1 MKKIIFLTFTAIAIS
16 ASLLL
21 YAKSARFRHLDTFN
35 KVLYIIENQYYR
47 PVDVEKLIAGAI
59 RGMVSTLDPHSTFLN
74 EKLFSKLKE
83 DTEGEFGGIGIEV
96 TIKEGII
103 IISTP
108 IDDSPASKAGLLSGD
123 RIIEINHESIVGLS
137 LEEAVDKMR
146 GKVGSKVTLGIQ
158 RKGVA
163 GIQHFTLKR
172 KIIKIKPIK
181 SHLIENKFLYI
192 RLSQFQQKSYTSMV
206 KTIKKYK
213 KKTQGIVLDLRYN
226 PGGLLDQAVDISS
239 IFLRDG
245 VVVYTEGRN
254 PKDKEFYYVKKSGYK
269 ELSIPLVVL
278 INGASASASEIVAAA
293 LQDSKRALIMGSTS
307 FGKGS
312 VQYVAPINE
321 KSAIK
326 LTIRQYMTPLG
337 KRIQAIGIKPDIF
350 TAEHNVLSLEQDG
363 DDRFIREKDLRG
375 HLTATIETK
384 RERKERIQRERKERK
399 ERIQRVKE
407 RESSKKVADERQ
419 ILPNQ
424 PGYKP
429 ERDYQVVQAVNYIK
443 GHNALKKKSKQ

>member
-1 MKKIIFLTFTAIAIS
+1 MKKIIFLILTAITIFT
-16 ASLLL
+16 SLFV
-21 YAKSARFRHLDTFN
+21 YAKSSRFEHLDIFN
-35 KVLYIIENQYYR
+35 KVLHIVESQYYR
-47 PVDVEKLIAGAI
+47 PVDVEKLIEGAI
-59 RGMVSTLDPHSTFLN
+59 RGMVNTLDPHSTFLN

-83 DTEGEFGGIGIEV
+83 ETQGEFGGIGIEV

-108 IDDSPASKAGLLSGD
+108 IDDSPASKVGLRSGD
-123 RIIEINHESIVGLS
+123 RIVEINHESIVGLS

-163 GIQHFTLKR
+163 GIQYFTLKR

-181 SHLIENKFLYI
+181 ARLIENEFLYI
-192 RLSQFQQKSYTSMV
+192 RLSQFQKKSYKSMV
-206 KTIKKYK
+206 GAIKKYR
-213 KKTQGIVLDLRYN
+213 KKTRGIVLDLRYN
-226 PGGLLDQAVDISS
+226 PGGLLEQAVDISS

-254 PKDKEFYYVKKSGYK
+254 PKDKEFYYVKKTGYK
-269 ELSIPLVVL
+269 ELGIPLVVL

-293 LQDSKRALIMGSTS
+293 LQDSKRAVIMGSTS

-337 KRIQAIGIKPDIF
+337 KKIQAIGIKPDIVIPENDTLF
-350 TAEHNVLSLEQDG
+350 FGQGEDG
-363 DDRFIREKDLRG
+363 FIREKDLRG

-384 RERKERIQRERKERK
+384 KEKRKRLRREREERKQRARRIRQREE
-399 ERIQRVKE
+399 
-407 RESSKKVADERQ
+407 KKTSDKY
-419 ILPNQ
+419 ILPSQ

-429 ERDYQVVQAVNYIK
+429 ERDYQVVQAVNYLK
-443 GHNALKKKSKQ
+443 GHNALKKIKK

>member
-1 MKKIIFLTFTAIAIS
+1 MKKSIFLTITIAVIS
-16 ASLLL
+16 ASLLV
-21 YAKSARFRHLDTFN
+21 YAKSSRFKHLDLFN
-35 KVLYIIENQYYR
+35 KVLHIIETQYYR

-83 DTEGEFGGIGIEV
+83 ETEGEFGGVGIEV

-108 IDDSPASKAGLLSGD
+108 IDDSPASRAGLLSGD
-123 RIIEINHESIVGLS
+123 KIVEINYESIVGLS

-146 GKVGSKVTLGIQ
+146 GKVGTKVTLGIQ

-163 GIQHFTLKR
+163 GIKHFTLKR
-172 KIIKIKPIK
+172 KIIKIKPTK
-181 SHLIENKFLYI
+181 SKLIDKKFLYI
-192 RLSQFQQKSYTSMV
+192 RLSQFQQKSYSSMV

-213 KKTQGIVLDLRYN
+213 KRTRGIILDLRYN

-245 VVVYTEGRN
+245 IVVYTEGRN
-254 PKDKEFYYVKKSGYK
+254 PKDKEFYYVKKTGHK

-321 KSAIK
+321 TSAVK

-337 KRIQAIGIKPDIF
+337 KSIQAIGIKPDIF
-350 TAEHNVLSLEQDG
+350 IPEHNVLSPGQEWEDQ
-363 DDRFIREKDLRG
+363 FIREKDLRG
-375 HLTATIETK
+375 HLTATIESKKEKKDRLK
-384 RERKERIQRERKERK
+384 REREERRQRVQRAKQREKRKDVVEK
-399 ERIQRVKE
+399 
-407 RESSKKVADERQ
+407 SYT
-419 ILPNQ
+419 LPNQ
-424 PGYKP
+424 PGYNP
-429 ERDYQVVQAVNYIK
+429 EWDYQVVQAINYIK
-443 GHNALKKKSKQ
+443 GHNALKKKK